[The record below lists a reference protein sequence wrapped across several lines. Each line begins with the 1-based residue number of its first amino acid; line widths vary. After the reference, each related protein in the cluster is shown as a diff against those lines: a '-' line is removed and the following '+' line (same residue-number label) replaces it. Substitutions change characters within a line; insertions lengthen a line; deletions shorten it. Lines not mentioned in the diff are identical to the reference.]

1 MKRFFS
7 LFSISIVLV
16 LTMSRCEL
24 LLAIATAG
32 DDNCERYS
40 IYRSTIFGE
49 DDLLWEETS
58 CDYDS
63 VRLEERFKEKMAYY
77 TALYSGSYVYKEHV
91 TYSQ

>member
-1 MKRFFS
+1 MKIHPPQKASDNKNRG
-7 LFSISIVLV
+7 LEKIVNE
-16 LTMSRCEL
+16 CN
-24 LLAIATAG
+24 IWN
-32 DDNCERYS
+32 NCERYS

-77 TALYSGSYVYKEHV
+77 TDLYSGSYVYKEHV